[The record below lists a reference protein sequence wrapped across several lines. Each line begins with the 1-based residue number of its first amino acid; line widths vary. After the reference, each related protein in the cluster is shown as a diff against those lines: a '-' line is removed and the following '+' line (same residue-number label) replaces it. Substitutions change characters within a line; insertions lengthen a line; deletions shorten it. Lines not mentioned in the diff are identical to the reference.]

1 MPAPSCVYM
10 HYGSMAQFVFLVSC
24 LILNF
29 HEMRTLWSA
38 LFAYYPQ
45 FSLQISKQI
54 LMVDEIYR
62 LHGLPEFYKV
72 IDIQVMHSLS
82 VLDE

>member
-1 MPAPSCVYM
+1 
-10 HYGSMAQFVFLVSC
+10 
-24 LILNF
+24 LNF

-72 IDIQVMHSLS
+72 IDI
-82 VLDE
+82 